1 MTVSKSGR
9 FRKTI
14 SFLHKIE
21 DLILT
26 GLLLGMIGMA
36 VSQIFLRNIFDS
48 GILWGDEL
56 VRILV
61 LWIGLVGAM
70 IASRSNNHITID
82 VISRY
87 LPEQIKQV
95 TVLITSA
102 FTAIVCAIMTGF
114 SLKFV
119 ILEKQDGLTAF
130 AGVPAWIC
138 ESIIPIAF
146 AVITARYLILSAI
159 TCIDIFNRAK
169 Q

>member
-9 FRKTI
+9 IRKAI
-14 SFLHKIE
+14 SFLHQIE

-82 VISRY
+82 IISRY
-87 LPEQIKQV
+87 LPEKIKRISI
-95 TVLITSA
+95 LITSA

-130 AGVPAWIC
+130 ADVPAWIC

-159 TCIDIFNRAK
+159 TCIDIFNRAE

>member
-9 FRKTI
+9 IRKAI
-14 SFLHKIE
+14 SFLHQIE

-82 VISRY
+82 IISRY
-87 LPEQIKQV
+87 LPEKIKRISI
-95 TVLITSA
+95 LITSA

-119 ILEKQDGLTAF
+119 ILEKQEGLTAF
-130 AGVPAWIC
+130 ADVPAWIC

-159 TCIDIFNRAK
+159 TCIDIFNRAE